1 MQKNERSLFSRLFF
15 LYYTFVL
22 RMNNVNDRCLN
33 PYPPTSRNRADQAAD
48 SGCKSKT
55 FFRISKINRRFSPDP
70 PPKKEH
76 RRARR
81 RSSFS
86 IGQSV
91 MDRFCGH
98 KSTPFFF
105 TAKSFKIFFPRKCPQ
120 NMRKRKDITHEKN
133 RKYRHIYNTVR
144 ARKREKGLKEEENEK
159 KKIFSAKR
167 LFSRKCWRLVGNKGH
182 TGGEKGVEKNRG
194 YQSHKPKIEP

>member
-1 MQKNERSLFSRLFF
+1 PPHGTEPIKQRTVGAKVKPFSE
-15 LYYTFVL
+15 
-22 RMNNVNDRCLN
+22 
-33 PYPPTSRNRADQAAD
+33 SA
-48 SGCKSKT
+48 KS
-55 FFRISKINRRFSPDP
+55 IGVFSPDP

-105 TAKSFKIFFPRKCPQ
+105 TTKSFKIFFPRKCPQ
-120 NMRKRKDITHEKN
+120 NMRKRKDIAHEKN
-133 RKYRHIYNTVR
+133 RKYRHIYKWFARVR
-144 ARKREKGLKEEENEK
+144 ETK
-159 KKIFSAKR
+159 KSAKE
-167 LFSRKCWRLVGNKGH
+167 
-182 TGGEKGVEKNRG
+182 TE
-194 YQSHKPKIEP
+194 

>member
-1 MQKNERSLFSRLFF
+1 
-15 LYYTFVL
+15 
-22 RMNNVNDRCLN
+22 
-33 PYPPTSRNRADQAAD
+33 
-48 SGCKSKT
+48 
-55 FFRISKINRRFSPDP
+55 
-70 PPKKEH
+70 
-76 RRARR
+76 
-81 RSSFS
+81 
-86 IGQSV
+86 
-91 MDRFCGH
+91 
-98 KSTPFFF
+98 
-105 TAKSFKIFFPRKCPQ
+105 
-120 NMRKRKDITHEKN
+120 MRKRKDIAHEKN